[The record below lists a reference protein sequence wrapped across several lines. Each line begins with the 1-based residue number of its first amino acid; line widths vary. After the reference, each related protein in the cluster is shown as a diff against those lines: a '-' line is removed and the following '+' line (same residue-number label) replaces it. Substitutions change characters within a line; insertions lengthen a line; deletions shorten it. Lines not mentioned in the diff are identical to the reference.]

1 MKNRRLG
8 KGLEALIPQIS
19 SEDERLHAD
28 RLFEVEVAKVRANP
42 FQPRTEFDQR
52 SLEELK
58 QSILENGVIQ
68 PITLRE
74 IDGAFEL
81 IAGERRLRAI
91 QELGFVKIP
100 AFVIDVTSDDKMLEL
115 SLVENIQ
122 REDLNPIEVAMAY
135 QQLLRKYGLTQ
146 EVVARKVGKDRATV
160 ANFVRLLKL
169 PREIQNS
176 LRKGE
181 ISMGHARALMGLSSA
196 GTQIQIWKK
205 AVKQD
210 WSVRKVE
217 KVVRDKLEGPGEVK
231 NKEIPKKSSY
241 LVEMEDELRS
251 IFGTR
256 VFVKPSSRGGK
267 IEVSY
272 YSDEDLVRIVELL
285 YKIK

>member
-42 FQPRTEFDQR
+42 FQPRMEFDQR

-58 QSILENGVIQ
+58 QLILENGVIQ

-122 REDLNPIEVAMAY
+122 REDLNPIEVAKAY